1 MIAIAAV
8 GGYKIFKYMERTLSD
23 KEIIE
28 DYKRFLRHEAMR
40 ANTMQDYV
48 AMLVLNEINK

>member
-1 MIAIAAV
+1 
-8 GGYKIFKYMERTLSD
+8 MERTLSD